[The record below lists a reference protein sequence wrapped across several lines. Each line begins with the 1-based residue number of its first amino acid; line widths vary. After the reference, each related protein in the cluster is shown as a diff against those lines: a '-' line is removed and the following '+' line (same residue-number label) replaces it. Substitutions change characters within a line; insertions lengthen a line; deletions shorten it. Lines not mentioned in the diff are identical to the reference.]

1 MTRILISLLS
11 KSKILAQMS
20 SKQNNHSKQLSMDR
34 VSQNKKYCL
43 LFLFKFLVVI
53 TNLKDILM
61 PIGNKLL
68 ML

>member
-1 MTRILISLLS
+1 
-11 KSKILAQMS
+11 MS